1 MSELEEMMEDL
12 SMQEEIDD
20 EVSDNEV
27 KRYLHQ

>member
-20 EVSDNEV
+20 EVSVDEV